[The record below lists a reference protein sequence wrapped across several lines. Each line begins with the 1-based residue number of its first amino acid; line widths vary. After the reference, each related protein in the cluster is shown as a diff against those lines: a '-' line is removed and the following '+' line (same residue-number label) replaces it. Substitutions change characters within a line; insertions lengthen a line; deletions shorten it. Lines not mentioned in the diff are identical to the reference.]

1 MTVGIRE
8 RDIAGG
14 QCRPEQFVFPS
25 RFVPFAA
32 WRESRHYR
40 VVVARGGINLSLMSR
55 HSEVWWLPAGTYNF
69 KGLQVSGNSLQFV
82 HPQKTGLVAP
92 KVPYRDFHPSV
103 RLSNGS
109 TLLEQV

>member
-1 MTVGIRE
+1 MLIFFDKR
-8 RDIAGG
+8 IA
-14 QCRPEQFVFPS
+14 
-25 RFVPFAA
+25 
-32 WRESRHYR
+32 
-40 VVVARGGINLSLMSR
+40 
-55 HSEVWWLPAGTYNF
+55 WWLPAGTYNF

>member
-55 HSEVWWLPAGTYNF
+55 HSEVCTRSNLNKYN
-69 KGLQVSGNSLQFV
+69 
-82 HPQKTGLVAP
+82 
-92 KVPYRDFHPSV
+92 
-103 RLSNGS
+103 
-109 TLLEQV
+109 LLDRKIMLK